1 MVLLCIAQQSAVLT
15 NGPCPFLRG
24 YPPMAKSLSKIWL
37 RGLKRLLAI
46 QTEHAHKT
54 TKRIATRPARP
65 ATSKPSAKVRPIKPT
80 DALRVPAKREA
91 PRTARESRVR
101 PRAAAWASGSW
112 TRSFHSAPD
121 APGSLINHLQYGLY
135 LPAGKPIKHAPLVV
149 MLHGCTQSIDE
160 FAEGTRM
167 NLLADRY
174 GFAVVYPEQSK
185 HAHAHRCWHWYD
197 DTDRAGRAEARAVV
211 SLVEALVDAHGLD
224 RERVYVAGI
233 SAGAGLT
240 SLLALHFPEH
250 FAAVALHSGPAFGDA
265 HSGIAAMDVMRRGT
279 RQDPVALVDAVADV
293 TTYPG
298 MPAII
303 LQGEADRV
311 VAPVNAE
318 QLTEQYLRLNGI
330 VDARGVRKVGD
341 VKEDRKATVTTRDY
355 TRGGRRVV
363 RLCRVQGLGHEW
375 SGGDDAVPFHSSKG
389 PDASSLLWDFFRHQR
404 RTESARPAGRA
415 ADGARQR
422 VS

>member
-1 MVLLCIAQQSAVLT
+1 M
-15 NGPCPFLRG
+15 P
-24 YPPMAKSLSKIWL
+24 KSFTKIWL
-37 RGLKRLLAI
+37 GGLKRLFAI
-46 QTEHAHKT
+46 QTEHAQAT
-54 TKRIATRPARP
+54 QKRKSKKKSSTRSTTRPA
-65 ATSKPSAKVRPIKPT
+65 ATVAKPSGKVRPT
-80 DALRVPAKREA
+80 VTRDVPQRG
-91 PRTARESRVR
+91 ARESRVR

-112 TRSFHSAPD
+112 TRSFHSAPA
-121 APGSLINHLQYGLY
+121 APGSLVNHLQYGLY
-135 LPAGKPIKHAPLVV
+135 LPAGKPAEHAPLIV
-149 MLHGCTQSIDE
+149 MLHGCAQSIDE

-185 HAHAHRCWHWYD
+185 HAHSHRCWHWYD
-197 DTDRAGRAEARAVV
+197 DTDRAGRGEARSVV
-211 SLVEALVDAHGLD
+211 SLVDALIETYGFDP
-224 RERVYVAGI
+224 ERVYVAGI

-250 FAAVALHSGPAFGDA
+250 FAAVALHSGPAFGEA
-265 HSGIAAMDVMRRGT
+265 HSGITAMDVMRRGT
-279 RQDPVALVDAVADV
+279 RQDPVTLVDSVADV
-293 TTYPG
+293 TSYPG

-303 LQGEADRV
+303 IQGDADHV

-318 QLTEQYLRLNGI
+318 QLTGQFLRLNGI
-330 VDARGVRKVGD
+330 VDAQGARRVGD

-363 RLCRVQGLGHEW
+363 RLCRVAGLGHAW

-404 RTESARPAGRA
+404 RTESARPAARSV
-415 ADGARQR
+415 DSARQR
-422 VS
+422 AS